1 MTELLAAP
9 PAAGAPGP
17 PAPAAPPPR
26 PPLARRLQTP
36 VLYTLSLTAAFGI
49 AAVLIAIVGK
59 SPWDAAVAMY
69 EGSLGSGASIG
80 QSVDQAAPL
89 LLVAVGSVIAAKAG
103 IFNIGQEGQLLI
115 GAAVGAGVGLFMP
128 GPGWLVL
135 PAILLSA
142 AAGGALWASLAAGL
156 YYWRG
161 VDVVISTLL
170 LIFVANQ
177 VVSFAV
183 NRDYLLR
190 ETAIAG
196 QTTTSQSDML
206 RESVW
211 LPRFGEFPGFN
222 IGAGIFLAVALAIG
236 VYFALSH
243 SRWGF
248 RIRLLGL
255 NARTAH
261 RAGVGAVL
269 VGGGALLAS
278 GAFAGVAG
286 GAMLTGSG
294 YRIQDGFAG
303 NAGFDGLLVALVAKD
318 HPLRAVP
325 VALFF
330 GALRAGGGFL
340 ASTGIP
346 RYIVAVVTA
355 LLVLAVVFPTAF
367 AAVQRR
373 RTVRSAEARKEAA

>member
-1 MTELLAAP
+1 MTRLLEAP
-9 PAAGAPGP
+9 RAAGAPGP
-17 PAPAAPPPR
+17 PDPGAAPPRPR
-26 PPLARRLQTP
+26 LAARLATP
-36 VLYTLSLTAAFGI
+36 ALYACTLTAAFAI
-49 AAVLIAIVGK
+49 AAILIAIVGK

-69 EGSLGSGASIG
+69 DGSLGSGASIG
-80 QSVDQAAPL
+80 QTIDQAAPL
-89 LLVAVGSVIAAKAG
+89 LMVAVGSVIAAKAG
-103 IFNIGQEGQLLI
+103 LFNIGQEGQVII
-115 GAAVGAGVGLFMP
+115 GAAVGASVGLFMP
-128 GPGWLVL
+128 GPGWMVL
-135 PAILLSA
+135 PMILLCA
-142 AAGGALWASLAAGL
+142 AAGGALWAGVAAVL

-190 ETAIAG
+190 ETAVPG

-211 LPRFGEFPGFN
+211 LPRFGEYPDFN
-222 IGAGIFLAVALAIG
+222 IGAGIFIALALAVA
-236 VYFALSH
+236 VYFALSR

-255 NARTAH
+255 NAKAAH
-261 RAGVGAVL
+261 RAGVGAVV

-278 GAFAGVAG
+278 GAFAGLAG

-294 YRIQDGFAG
+294 YRVQDGFAG
-303 NAGFDGLLVALVAKD
+303 NVGFEGLLVALVAKD
-318 HPLRAVP
+318 HPLRAIP
-325 VALFF
+325 IALFF

-340 ASTGIP
+340 AATGIP

-367 AAVQRR
+367 AALQRR
-373 RTVRSAEARKEAA
+373 RTVTVKDA

>member
-1 MTELLAAP
+1 MTKLLEAPHAAR
-9 PAAGAPGP
+9 PAGP
-17 PAPAAPPPR
+17 PGPAAPRTGAPITQ
-26 PPLARRLQTP
+26 RLRTP
-36 VLYTLSLTAAFGI
+36 GLYALSLSLAFAI
-49 AAVLIAIVGK
+49 AGLLVAVVGK

-69 EGSLGSGASIG
+69 EGSLGSGSSIG
-80 QSVDQAAPL
+80 QSIDQAAPL
-89 LLVAVGSVIAAKAG
+89 LMVAIGSVIAARAG
-103 IFNIGQEGQLLI
+103 IFNIGQEGQLII
-115 GAAVGAGVGLFMP
+115 GAAVGASVGLFMP
-128 GPGWLVL
+128 GPGWFVL
-135 PAILLSA
+135 LMILLCA
-142 AAGGALWASLAAGL
+142 AIGGALWASIAAIL

-161 VDVVISTLL
+161 VDVVIATLL

-183 NRDYLLR
+183 NRPYLLR
-190 ETAIAG
+190 EQAVPG
-196 QTTTSQSDML
+196 QTTASQSDML

-211 LPRFGEFPGFN
+211 LPRFGEYPGFN
-222 IGAGIFLAVALAIG
+222 IGAGIFIAALLAVG
-236 VYFALSH
+236 VYFALTR

-255 NARTAH
+255 NAKTAH
-261 RAGVGAVL
+261 RAGVGAVV

-278 GAFAGVAG
+278 GAFAGLAG

-294 YRIQDGFAG
+294 YRIQDGFAD
-303 NAGFDGLLVALVAKD
+303 NVGFDGLLVALVAKD
-318 HPLRAVP
+318 NPVRAIP

-367 AAVQRR
+367 AEIQRR
-373 RTVRSAEARKEAA
+373 RVARTTDA

>member
-1 MTELLAAP
+1 MTGLLQAP
-9 PAAGAPGP
+9 RANSAAGAPGP
-17 PAPAAPPPR
+17 PAPPPR
-26 PPLARRLQTP
+26 PPLTERLRTP
-36 VLYTLSLTAAFGI
+36 ALYVLSLSAAFGI
-49 AAVLIAIVGK
+49 AAILVAVVGK
-59 SPWDAAVAMY
+59 SPKDAAVAMFD
-69 EGSLGSGASIG
+69 GSLGSGAALG

-89 LLVAVGSVIAAKAG
+89 LLVAVGSVIAARAG
-103 IFNIGQEGQLLI
+103 IFNIGQEGQVVI
-115 GAAVGAGVGLFMP
+115 GAALGAGVGLFMP
-128 GPGWLVL
+128 GPGWFVL
-135 PAILLSA
+135 PMILLCA
-142 AAGGALWASLAAGL
+142 ALGGALWAGVAAL
-156 YYWRG
+156 LHYWRG

-190 ETAIAG
+190 ETAVPG

-222 IGAGIFLAVALAIG
+222 IGAGIFLAVVLAVA
-236 VYFALSH
+236 VYFALTRT
-243 SRWGF
+243 RWGF

-261 RAGVGAVL
+261 RAGVGAVV

-278 GAFAGVAG
+278 GAFAGAAG
-286 GAMLTGSG
+286 GVMLTGSG
-294 YRIQDGFAG
+294 YRMQDGFAG
-303 NAGFDGLLVALVAKD
+303 NVGFDGLLVALVAKD
-318 HPLRAVP
+318 NPLHAVP
-325 VALFF
+325 VAFFF

-340 ASTGIP
+340 AATGIP

-355 LLVLAVVFPTAF
+355 LLVLAVVFPTAV
-367 AAVQRR
+367 AEIRR
-373 RTVRSAEARKEAA
+373 RVPARTKEA

>member
-1 MTELLAAP
+1 MTGLLEATPATPGAGP
-9 PAAGAPGP
+9 PGPAEPPGP
-17 PAPAAPPPR
+17 PP
-26 PPLARRLQTP
+26 ARRLRTAA
-36 VLYTLSLTAAFGI
+36 LYTLSLTTAFGI
-49 AAVLIAIVGK
+49 AAILIVIVGK

-80 QSVDQAAPL
+80 QSIDQAAPL
-89 LLVAVGSVIAAKAG
+89 LMVAVGSVIAAKAG
-103 IFNIGQEGQLLI
+103 IFNIGQEGQVII
-115 GAAVGAGVGLFMP
+115 GAAVGAAVGLFLP

-135 PAILLSA
+135 PTILLCA
-142 AAGGALWASLAAGL
+142 AAGGALWASIAALL

-190 ETAIAG
+190 ETAVPG

-222 IGAGIFLAVALAIG
+222 IGAGIFLAVLLAVA
-236 VYFALSH
+236 VYFALNR

-255 NARTAH
+255 NAKAAH
-261 RAGVGAVL
+261 RAGVGAVV

-278 GAFAGVAG
+278 GAFAGLAG

-294 YRIQDGFAG
+294 YRIQDGFAS
-303 NAGFDGLLVALVAKD
+303 NVGFDGLLVALVAKD
-318 HPLRAVP
+318 NPLRAIP

-330 GALRAGGGFL
+330 GVLRAGGGFL
-340 ASTGIP
+340 AATGIP

-355 LLVLAVVFPTAF
+355 LLVLAVVFPVAF
-367 AAVQRR
+367 AEIQRR
-373 RTVRSAEARKEAA
+373 KTARTADA

>member
-1 MTELLAAP
+1 MTGLLEAP
-9 PAAGAPGP
+9 RASGAPGP
-17 PAPAAPPPR
+17 PDPGGPPPR
-26 PPLARRLQTP
+26 PPLGTRLRTP
-36 VLYTLSLTAAFGI
+36 ALYTAALSVAFGI
-49 AAVLIAIVGK
+49 AATLIAVVGK

-69 EGSLGSGASIG
+69 EGSLGSGASLG
-80 QSVDQAAPL
+80 ESVDQAAPL
-89 LLVAVGSVIAAKAG
+89 LLVAVGSVVAAKAG
-103 IFNIGQEGQLLI
+103 IFNIGQEGQVLI
-115 GAAVGAGVGLFMP
+115 GAAVGAGVGLFVP

-135 PAILLSA
+135 PMILLCA
-142 AAGGALWASLAAGL
+142 AAGGALWAGIAAVL

-170 LIFVANQ
+170 FVFVAAQ

-190 ETAIAG
+190 ETALPG

-222 IGAGIFLAVALAIG
+222 VGAGILLAVVLAIA
-236 VYFALSH
+236 VYLALGH

-255 NARTAH
+255 NSKAAH
-261 RAGVGAVL
+261 RAGVGAVV
-269 VGGGALLAS
+269 VGGGALLTS
-278 GAFAGVAG
+278 GAFAGLAG

-294 YRIQDGFAG
+294 YRVQDGFAG
-303 NAGFDGLLVALVAKD
+303 NVGFDGLLVALVAKD
-318 HPLRAVP
+318 HPLRAIP

-340 ASTGIP
+340 AATGVP

-367 AAVQRR
+367 AALRR
-373 RTVRSAEARKEAA
+373 RRAVRTAEA